1 MGFELPKKGKGFTY
15 IGEENKPVS
24 PEIGDTFW
32 DVDNEKTCIYTS
44 TGWQCGNT
52 TPILI
57 GGEYGYV
64 CGGSTSGDFGGQIS
78 LINRISYEF
87 DSISK
92 SSNFLTANI
101 TSNVGVNSSQF
112 GYLCGGYT
120 SSWITKIEK
129 LSFANDSA
137 ITGNVGNISAPRV
150 FFSGCNSSQYAYI
163 IGSGQNYGSYLSS
176 IERILFPIDGST
188 GIVCGNLIINNGTW
202 RQATFNSSRHGYVCC
217 GTYST
222 IESKKIDR
230 FAFPFDSG
238 TTTNVGEVMETQFR
252 YFSVGLNSSLFG
264 YICGGRGT
272 LDVTCSL
279 IERLDMSLVAG
290 NSIVVGYLPN
300 SIRFRS
306 SSNNSSKHG
315 YICGGHSNISS
326 IDRFL
331 FPFDSGIA
339 SSFENL
345 TTGSQL
351 GAGLDNT
358 DFTVQ
363 FV

>member
-64 CGGSTSGDFGGQIS
+64 CGGSTSGDIGGQIS

-87 DSISK
+87 ETVSQSTN
-92 SSNFLTANI
+92 SLSTNT
-101 TSNVGVNSSQF
+101 TSVVGCNSSLY

-120 SSWITKIEK
+120 TSWTTKIDK
-129 LSFANDSA
+129 LSFANNST
-137 ITGNVGNISAPRV
+137 ITTSVGNISTTRLYH
-150 FFSGCNSSQYAYI
+150 SGCNSSQYAYI
-163 IGSGQNYGSYLSS
+163 IGSGQNYGNYLSS
-176 IERILFPIDGST
+176 IERVLFPIEGAT
-188 GIVCGNLIINNGTW
+188 GVVCGNLIINNGTW
-202 RQATFNSSRHGYVCC
+202 RQATFNSSRHGYVCG
-217 GTYST
+217 GTYYYN
-222 IESKKIDR
+222 EPKKIDR

-238 TTTNVGEVMETQFR
+238 TTVTVGEVVVIR
-252 YFSVGLNSSLFG
+252 SSSIGVNSSLFG
-264 YICGGRGT
+264 YVCGGACDGYGT
-272 LDVTCSL
+272 ACSYV
-279 IERLDMSLVAG
+279 ERIDMSLTTG
-290 NSIVVGYLPN
+290 NSVVVGYLSN
-300 SIRFRS
+300 SKQVS

-315 YICGGHSNISS
+315 YICGGYTTLSV

-331 FPFDSGIA
+331 FPFDSGI
-339 SSFENL
+339 STIFGNL
-345 TTGSQL
+345 SIGSHG